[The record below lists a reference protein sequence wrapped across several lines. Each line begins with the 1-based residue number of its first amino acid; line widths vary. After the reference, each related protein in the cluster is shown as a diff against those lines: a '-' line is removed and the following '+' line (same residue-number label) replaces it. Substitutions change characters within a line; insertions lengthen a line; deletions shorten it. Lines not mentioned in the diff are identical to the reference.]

1 MNKCLR
7 WVVQLQFTRP
17 EKKEIKHEK
26 FLLLI
31 STVVA
36 VSFVSVSI
44 QQSSAQANN
53 DESIVKQGLAIAPV
67 DLDLSGKNRALVGIG
82 SYLVE
87 LYAAVAH

>member
-1 MNKCLR
+1 MLGVGEDNLESLVRMNKCLR

-36 VSFVSVSI
+36 MSFVSVSI

-53 DESIVKQGLAIAPV
+53 DESIVKQGLLPWI
-67 DLDLSGKNRALVGIG
+67 LI
-82 SYLVE
+82 
-87 LYAAVAH
+87 